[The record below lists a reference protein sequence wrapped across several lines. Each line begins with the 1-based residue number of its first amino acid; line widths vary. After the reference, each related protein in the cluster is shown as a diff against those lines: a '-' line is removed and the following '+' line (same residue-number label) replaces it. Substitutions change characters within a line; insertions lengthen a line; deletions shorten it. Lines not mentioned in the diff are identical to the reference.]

1 MQSKTNISQAASELL
16 LETQELE
23 LKKTKIVEELKVLQ
37 PRYDRFIQAL
47 TYGKTREEDIN
58 HWEKKLYG
66 YFRTPT
72 VSLKTFAD
80 FIHID
85 EGHLRDLIEERWV
98 AFEYTYFPS
107 SPDGDYIF
115 VTLESM
121 ARFIVDHTV
130 NSWTEDK

>member
-23 LKKTKIVEELKVLQ
+23 LQKAKIIEELGFLQ
-37 PRYDRFIQAL
+37 PRYDRIMQAL
-47 TYGKTREEDIN
+47 TYDKTREERIA
-58 HWEKKLYG
+58 HWENKLYG
-66 YFRTPT
+66 YYRTPT
-72 VSLKTFAD
+72 VSLKTMAN

-85 EGHLRDLIEERWV
+85 EGHLRDLIEEYYV

-107 SPDGDYIF
+107 SPDGDYVF

-130 NSWTEDK
+130 SKWTED

>member
-1 MQSKTNISQAASELL
+1 MQTKTNLSQTASELL
-16 LETQELE
+16 LETQELA
-23 LKKTKIVEELKVLQ
+23 LQRAKIIEELGFLQ
-37 PRYDRFIQAL
+37 PRYDRLMQAL
-47 TYGKTREEDIN
+47 TYDKTREERIA

-66 YFRTPT
+66 YFHTPT

-85 EGHLRDLIEERWV
+85 EGHLRDLIEEHYV

-115 VTLESM
+115 VTLEAM

-130 NSWTEDK
+130 NRWTEDK